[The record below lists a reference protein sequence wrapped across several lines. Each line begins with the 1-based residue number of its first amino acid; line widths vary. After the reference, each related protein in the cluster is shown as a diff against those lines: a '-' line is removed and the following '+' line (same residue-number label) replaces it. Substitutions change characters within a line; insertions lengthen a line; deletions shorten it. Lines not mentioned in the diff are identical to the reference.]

1 MYVWSCVYYYFIG
14 AVMSKF
20 KHQAQ
25 KAEDLSSKS
34 LISRVQIIEMFG
46 VKYKDRVYAASRYKS
61 FPKVIQ
67 KVNKVSYYR
76 KKDVDKWFK
85 EHDIKSIKP
94 YQTVIEKPDRDYSTI
109 DNTAARLVIICGW
122 YRASCDLLRLKEGK
136 EGYYV

>member
-1 MYVWSCVYYYFIG
+1 MYGRCFRYYYSIG
-14 AVMSKF
+14 TIMSKF
-20 KHQAQ
+20 KHQSQ

-34 LISRVQIIEMFG
+34 LISRVQLIEYFG

-67 KVNKVSYYR
+67 KVNKVSYYN
-76 KKDVDKWFK
+76 KTAVDNWFK

-94 YQTVIEKPDRDYSTI
+94 YQTVVEPLDRDYSTL
-109 DNTAARLVIICGW
+109 DNTVARLVIICGW
-122 YRASCDLLRLKEGK
+122 YRAGCDLLRMKEGK